1 MNEHSTQCYAVSMR
15 IRHLNH
21 SIYQIQYHIVWGTK
35 YRRKWLKHYVRSE
48 LIKSMYQVQRTCP
61 DWYFHSINAGDDHV
75 HILIEIPPKYSVA
88 EVVQKLKGH
97 SSQVLRK
104 KFKFINEI
112 YPQSGLWSVG
122 YFVSTVGLNEE
133 QSVATSSFKMRMTSA
148 RTSQP
153 NSHE

>member
-1 MNEHSTQCYAVSMR
+1 M
-15 IRHLNH
+15 
-21 SIYQIQYHIVWGTK
+21 
-35 YRRKWLKHYVRSE
+35 KHYVRSE

-133 QSVATSSFKMRMTSA
+133 QIRRYIELQNVYDIGQDITAEFS
-148 RTSQP
+148 
-153 NSHE
+153 